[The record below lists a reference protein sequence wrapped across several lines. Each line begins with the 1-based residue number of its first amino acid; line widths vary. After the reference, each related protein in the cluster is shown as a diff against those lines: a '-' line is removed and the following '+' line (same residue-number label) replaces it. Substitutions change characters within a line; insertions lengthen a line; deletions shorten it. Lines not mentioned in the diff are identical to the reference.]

1 MQKITIFGILNADF
15 QYIEMKKL
23 AFAWALALLAPAILD
38 AQTVIPLNRESD
50 GRYTMNASVNGVGV
64 RTYYTPD
71 SWYASVSSTTYM
83 FLYENGYIADADV
96 NGMTTVKMPNGTST
110 KAASFVIRNLKIGK
124 VIVQN
129 LPAFVVTK
137 QTVPLLVGNSA
148 FDCFGTVS
156 QEGDRLI
163 VDDRFE
169 EDLQVASAPAE
180 PAEEELSPAEA
191 LVQELKGH
199 LDAKEYQQAADIF
212 ATLKEM
218 DVLTMYSEYQ
228 YAMVL
233 NILRR
238 NDDCIALTN
247 DWLDENLGK
256 SLTLDYWMYDAL
268 GDCYARK
275 GDKTRAIHFYEEA
288 VAAYCRM
295 FNTTEKEIRKSK
307 FKDET
312 LGYTLYDLAM
322 QYASRDI
329 SQTYYYASLA
339 AKSGNAAAIDYCLK
353 SKISF

>member
-1 MQKITIFGILNADF
+1 MKRIFTTGL
-15 QYIEMKKL
+15 
-23 AFAWALALLAPAILD
+23 LALVAAVAG
-38 AQTVIPLNRESD
+38 AQTVIPLHPESD

-71 SWYASVSSTTYM
+71 KWYASMSTTTYL

-96 NGMTTVKMPNGTST
+96 NGMTTVKMPNGSSA
-110 KAASFVIRNLKIGK
+110 KAASFVIRNLKIGN

-129 LPAFVVTK
+129 LPAFVITK

-156 QEGDRLI
+156 QEGNRLI

-169 EDLQVASAPAE
+169 EDFAEATVPAATPAVADE
-180 PAEEELSPAEA
+180 TEAEA
-191 LVQELKGH
+191 LVRILKAH
-199 LDAKEYQQAADIF
+199 LDAKQYEQAAECF
-212 ATLKEM
+212 EELKGM
-218 DVLTMYSEYQ
+218 GVLTMYSEYQ

-238 NDDCIALTN
+238 NDDCIALTRP
-247 DWLDENLGK
+247 WLEENLGK
-256 SLTLDYWMYDAL
+256 AMTLDYWMYDAL

-275 GDKTRAIHFYEEA
+275 GDKSNAIKYYEEA
-288 VAAYCRM
+288 VTAYCRL
-295 FNTTEKEIRKSK
+295 FNTTEKEIKKSK

-322 QYASRDI
+322 QCAARDI
-329 SQTYYYASLA
+329 SKTYYYASLA
-339 AKSGNAAAIDYCLK
+339 AKSGNANAIEYCK
-353 SKISF
+353 KMKVSY

>member
-1 MQKITIFGILNADF
+1 MRIPLF
-15 QYIEMKKL
+15 L
-23 AFAWALALLAPAILD
+23 AAMLTAALAAPALR
-38 AQTVIPLNRESD
+38 AQTVIPLHQETD
-50 GRYTMNASVNGVGV
+50 GRYTMEASVNGVGV

-96 NGMTTVKMPNGTST
+96 NGMTTVKMPNGSST

-129 LPAFVVTK
+129 LPAFVITK

-156 QEGDRLI
+156 QEGSRLI

-169 EDLQVASAPAE
+169 EDFQTTSAPI
-180 PAEEELSPAEA
+180 EEETDPLEEM
-191 LVQELKGH
+191 VRTLKAH
-199 LDAKEYQQAADIF
+199 MDAKEYAQAADIF
-212 ATLKEM
+212 ATLREM

-238 NDDCIALTN
+238 NDDCISLTN
-247 DWLDENLGK
+247 QWIDANLGK

-275 GDKTRAIHFYEEA
+275 GSKSLAIKYYEEA

-322 QYASRDI
+322 QYATIDI

-339 AKSGNAAAIDYCLK
+339 AKSGNTAAIDYCLK
-353 SKISF
+353 SKVSF